1 MAKKRKGSQFLK
13 LIDDLEHEAKAELV
27 RLGYPTDRN
36 ELRSLLFE
44 EARNLAQA
52 RSSELKSLDA
62 KRMKAH
68 HILILLGNFDLIR
81 EAHAGADRDVFGIG
95 AFNLGRFAHFLYT
108 DAVELRVAALRSK
121 AGGSLTANLRSGR
134 TKDDREA
141 EYKKW
146 IAEWDRIAAEPGRSS
161 ATQIS
166 RKVGA
171 KFEVSPEWVRKKC
184 KELRQKTENR
194 N

>member
-27 RLGYPTDRN
+27 RLGYPTDWN

-44 EARNLAQA
+44 EWRNLAQA
-52 RSSELKSLDA
+52 SASELERLDA
-62 KRMKAH
+62 KWMKAH
-68 HILILLGNFDLIR
+68 HILLLLGNFDQIR
-81 EAHAGADRDVFGIG
+81 EAHAGADRDVFGI
-95 AFNLGRFAHFLYT
+95 AALNLGRFAYFLYT

-121 AGGSLTANLRSGR
+121 AGGRKTANFRSGK
-134 TKDDREA
+134 TKDDRQA

-146 IAEWDRIAAEPGRSS
+146 IAEWNRIAAEPGRPSP
-161 ATQIS
+161 TEIS
-166 RKVGA
+166 RRVGK

-184 KELRQKTENR
+184 KELRN
-194 N
+194 